1 MSSVNKV
8 ILVGRLGK
16 DPETRFLG
24 NGDLV
29 ANLTLATSEQW
40 KSKGTGEKNEVTEW
54 HKLVFFGK
62 IAEVI
67 RDYCK
72 KGAQIYV
79 EGKLKTRK
87 WQDSNGQD
95 KYTTEIHCNTM
106 KLLGGRK
113 DSDDNAAVENSQQLG
128 DDIPF

>member
-8 ILVGRLGK
+8 ILVGRLGR

-87 WQDSNGQD
+87 WQD
-95 KYTTEIHCNTM
+95 
-106 KLLGGRK
+106 GRRGHRGRAGRAGT
-113 DSDDNAAVENSQQLG
+113 DR
-128 DDIPF
+128 

>member
-1 MSSVNKV
+1 M
-8 ILVGRLGK
+8 GK

-62 IAEVI
+62 TAEVI

-106 KLLGGRK
+106 KLLGGRQ
-113 DSDDNAAVENSQQLG
+113 DTDDNAAVENSQQLG